1 MVFYFTAS
9 DGTLLYMGKDKHE
22 NEDLLKHGLPI
33 DVWFHVDGLS
43 SAHVYARLAGVG
55 GAEPPTWDALPPAL
69 LAECGQLVKA
79 NSIEGTKRATV
90 TVIYTPF
97 ANLKKDGSM
106 DVGQVGFRNDREVRR
121 FPVGERDKDVLRA
134 LGRTK
139 EERFPDLAD
148 EKSQFERGVK
158 NQHRSEAR
166 ERAQRDKELEAQRRA
181 DKEARS
187 YDRLFTGAAAPAP
200 AAAPAEDVSL
210 ARKVRNG
217 CPAHRQLPRLPGPA
231 PRAAIRRGGGVIKF
245 FQQQALARREEKGPG
260 GPGPRLIR

>member
-217 CPAHRQLPRLPGPA
+217 CPAHRQLPRLPVPRPA
-231 PRAAIRRGGGVIKF
+231 PRFAAASARLSTFNDRRSRAEKKRG
-245 FQQQALARREEKGPG
+245 REDPA
-260 GPGPRLIR
+260 PD